1 MLVKGAPG
9 GRVTDICRVNWLSL
23 DQIMACRLFRAKP
36 LSEPMQTYYQS
47 DLKKFS
53 LMKFYLKFKS
63 FHSRKCIWKCC
74 LQNGGHFVSAS
85 MCFKCWSITDTGPGG
100 HLKNTSS
107 YISELLNF
115 HLWMEYT
122 SSNVWVRYFVWNFK
136 GYLWNSTQNNLP
148 IHWKMQILYNIAILR
163 ALWFKSL

>member
-100 HLKNTSS
+100 HFKNT
-107 YISELLNF
+107 YELL
-115 HLWMEYT
+115 H
-122 SSNVWVRYFVWNFK
+122 
-136 GYLWNSTQNNLP
+136 
-148 IHWKMQILYNIAILR
+148 LR
-163 ALWFKSL
+163 ALKFSPANGIHIFQCMGKIFCVEFQRVPLKFHTK